1 MANTFQP
8 NKLTDLIAV
17 RAAESAAYA
26 NIGARSYLADQ
37 LRPNM
42 RNDSTEYTFVVK
54 DNGKYV
60 GGKTALTNDDISEIK
75 ERPVKA
81 HLQHGNIVI
90 KTDMIT
96 DVLEANW
103 DKEIAIPNGKAIAEG
118 FVADC
123 IKNDLGR
130 QNIAFVGTGFLPLSK
145 ASRAL
150 GSITSDARYGFID
163 PMIDSVLAT
172 VGKGFDPINA
182 DPIASKGV
190 YGKFA
195 GTEFREQ
202 QFLPSIEISVD
213 LANELS
219 SATVSGFVQAE
230 GAVTATLKLSG
241 VTKVIPAG
249 TPLFVDGIY
258 ATNLVGNKMSFL
270 KAFIAIEDATAGT
283 VTVRAVDFAGQGTK
297 EAVKADGSNVEVAD
311 FGGKKLVNPIAAG
324 TYYTG
329 IIRVE
334 GAQEFDTLKKVDWS
348 NADQTSDSVEGFTIH
363 EGRVVDIL
371 AGTNVTRWYVGGVS
385 QCIEPRGACLVLVK
399 DSQPNLVTM

>member
-1 MANTFQP
+1 MANKYLP

-17 RAAESAAYA
+17 RAAESGAYL
-26 NIGARSYLADQ
+26 NIGARSYLAEQ

-42 RNDSTEYTFVVK
+42 RNDQDYTFVVK

-60 GGKTALTNDDISEIK
+60 NGKSLETTDVSEIK
-75 ERPVKA
+75 ERDVHAK
-81 HLQHGNIVI
+81 LNVGNIVI
-90 KTDMIT
+90 STDMINE
-96 DVLEANW
+96 VLEVNW
-103 DKEIAIPNGKAIAEG
+103 DKEIAVPNGKALIEG
-118 FVADC
+118 FVQDA
-123 IKNDLGR
+123 IKNDIGR

-150 GSITSDARYGFID
+150 GSITSDNRYGFID

-195 GTEFREQ
+195 GTECREQ
-202 QFLPSIEISVD
+202 QFLPSVEISTD

-219 SATVSGFVQAE
+219 SATVSGFVQDAN
-230 GAVTATLKLSG
+230 ASAATLKLSG
-241 VTKVIPAG
+241 VTETIPAG
-249 TPLFVDGIY
+249 TPLFVEGIY

-283 VTVRAVDFAGQGTK
+283 VKVRPVDLVGQGTK
-297 EAVKADGSNVEVAD
+297 EAVKADGSEVEVAD
-311 FGGKKLVNPIAAG
+311 FANKKLVNPITAG
-324 TYYTG
+324 TYYMG

-348 NADQTSDSVEGFTIH
+348 NADQTSDSIEGITVH
-363 EGRVVDIL
+363 EGRTVDIL
-371 AGTNVTRWYVGGVS
+371 KGSNVTRWSVAGVS
-385 QCIEPRGACLVLVK
+385 QCIEPRGAALVLIK
-399 DSQPNLVTM
+399 DAQPNLVTM